1 MAQSVTCYKC
11 GCLNFSS
18 RHNVCDNCRSKMMAS
33 SHNVLHLASESTGS
47 SSASR
52 IKSSAV
58 PARSLGRKRRLDEIL
73 LAAKAGP
80 GNYRLPVKSAF
91 YKKQQ
96 QSPDV
101 IDLISDDDEEE
112 LASDGHSNS
121 KKQKKKTAITTVDDR
136 VELASATLFQSR
148 VFPVVTFVSSHF
160 PSIEDGALLRK
171 QATETL
177 CAGSEPSGET
187 VVAIEPPTSCQ
198 MPALRA
204 TLATPV
210 STLEELPEASS
221 SPMAV
226 VDPRPQP
233 IVDSDPE
240 PVAVVNSRP
249 LSVAAGEFTLQ
260 SIPVVEPSPQPI
272 NAGKSQSIPVVE
284 LRPQPIHVVEP
295 QPQSIPAVDPK
306 PQPITVVDSK
316 SSPVAIADPK
326 PFPVAFEKRQQK
338 AQQSTT
344 TVETVLKQSDDLDVT
359 KTNGTV
365 KLETDV
371 GTVCTQEKQNVQAER
386 KLEDSLFRSRVFES
400 IEFRATDFVT
410 TAQVLATARRSHLPN
425 LKSAAS
431 VIASVETT
439 VLTEDGYRHADDL
452 IGPVEEAK
460 VASPTAASVA
470 VGTSTTVACA
480 AGSAKIMSSDSV
492 VPPLVSSTTPV
503 VTISLE
509 LSSASPSSGGS
520 HPVANSTASL
530 VPGAALPPAALKP
543 AVKEPT
549 REVAVPPVNSSSSR
563 SHEGYTPSA
572 AVQSVAPATKP
583 LPSAA
588 EVNMKPAIS
597 ASSTSESTLAV
608 ECGAKVIPLVS
619 ATPRASVDV
628 ATKAAP
634 ASMTRSERTQ
644 ATDNANVLLPQEK
657 GPEDSRRFTGEQ
669 CDQQASLDGTNDIP
683 GADDELCRKACAAP
697 PQMAQVDPPVLGYCS
712 PEFLEFMRECGNAG
726 FDEEGDPNDVNRL
739 QLKLLDVVDLTSLS
753 SSENGDAISPSSTP
767 RVGGLSGHNQRLC
780 PSNNETVKKVGLSLA
795 DEAVNVSGQRTWY
808 IPTLESER
816 KRTQPEKVMCEL
828 CEEDGIASRLVRC
841 PKCAKY
847 YHKKCAEENGD
858 ESICWNCELGSMIDD
873 SELDEEHAKHNSEYL
888 AYLKAIRCSSDGAD
902 AEDEWVSED
911 EDQEGDE
918 VMTEVKAGMA
928 AVAESGEDS
937 NAVIGM
943 QVASAGRRWKEF
955 IGDATADVDDSYL
968 EITKRITE
976 ELRDNEKKCIYSRGF
991 VSREEFEAQMHEV
1004 EEYYIMEEA
1013 RLQQLERERAL
1024 ETKKMAEAAIEQ
1036 AEAER
1041 TINGSQC
1048 AGNNAAGDDQAM
1060 ASEISVQGCNVSTG
1074 DILPI
1079 AATASQISPSVA
1091 PGLSKDTAANHS
1103 TSVHLSVPVAAQTTV
1118 SAPLVPAATCAAASE
1133 VMGSGLP
1140 VVLGQPPS
1148 TPL

>member
-767 RVGGLSGHNQRLC
+767 RVGGLR
-780 PSNNETVKKVGLSLA
+780 
-795 DEAVNVSGQRTWY
+795 QRTWY

-873 SELDEEHAKHNSEYL
+873 SELDKEHARHNSEYL

-943 QVASAGRRWKEF
+943 QVAKELCDNKKRR
-955 IGDATADVDDSYL
+955 
-968 EITKRITE
+968 
-976 ELRDNEKKCIYSRGF
+976 IYSRGF
-991 VSREEFEAQMHEV
+991 VSREEFEAQMTEV
-1004 EEYYIMEEA
+1004 EEYYINEEA